1 MDLIVIISLIIIDLL
16 LLKQYNQQSNI
27 SLSFLKHLCEKV
39 SFTACCFKGA
49 KGVVLY
55 KRSFYGSWF
64 LH

>member
-27 SLSFLKHLCEKV
+27 LLSFLKHLCEKV
-39 SFTACCFKGA
+39 SFAACCFKGA